1 MKQYDIYIDGSH
13 LDKQNN
19 GRLGIGGVIVDLS
32 GPGMGRKIDE
42 FSMEL
47 NPEYMNITFG
57 ATKCSNPSAEL
68 TALLFALYN
77 FKKLIKQADLIV
89 VHADYI
95 GVKSWMEGA
104 WKIKEPYIVRIKN
117 DIDSEII
124 KQGLTGKI
132 LYSWV
137 RGHQSASA
145 VKTNPDAYWNNYV
158 DRLAK
163 GEK

>member
-1 MKQYDIYIDGSH
+1 MKRFDIYIDGSH

-32 GPGMGRKIDE
+32 GPGMGKLINE
-42 FSMEL
+42 FSIEL
-47 NPEYMNITFG
+47 NPDYMNLTFG

-68 TALLFALYN
+68 TALLHALYN
-77 FKKLIKQADLIV
+77 FKKIYGPNDIVV

-95 GVKSWMEGA
+95 GVKSWMEGS

-117 DIDSEII
+117 DIDDEIR
-124 KQGLTGKI
+124 KQGLTGRI
-132 LYSWV
+132 SYEWV
-137 RGHQSASA
+137 KGHQSKSITK
-145 VKTNPDAYWNNYV
+145 VNHDAFWNDYV